1 MRISVSN
8 STTTESDIDWSV
20 AAIDRILKEER

>member
-8 STTTESDIDWSV
+8 WTTTESDVDRCV
-20 AAIDRILKEER
+20 AAIDRILKVER